1 MSLLALFAL
10 LAFLLGVA
18 LLLSVMW
25 LLRAAGALGRPMA
38 IPPWLPLT
46 LSGAFERWGDSR
58 TVCAARRDP
67 VYHGA
72 NLTLVGIGTLG
83 IALFSASAWLNLAL
97 AMAYLGSSV
106 VFFLVIYVAL
116 ACQSCYYVREAHTP
130 LPEYRATE
138 ERAFKLRYRSAI
150 LTWCLLV
157 WVCPMTLMAYG
168 AWELERTIE
177 LPLLAAMTVFAA
189 TVFVPVLALRVCD
202 GCRINT
208 LGMCPMPW
216 KNLVSRS
223 GNPDGADSAR
233 GSPRVSPKAR

>member
-10 LAFLLGVA
+10 LAFLLGVV

-25 LLRAAGALGRPMA
+25 LLRAVGALGRQMP
-38 IPPWLPLT
+38 IPHWLPLT
-46 LSGAFERWGDSR
+46 LSGVFDRWGDSQA
-58 TVCAARRDP
+58 VCAARRDP

-72 NLTLVGIGTLG
+72 NLALVGLGTIG
-83 IALFSASAWLNLAL
+83 IAIFSASTWTNIAL
-97 AMAYLGSSV
+97 AVAYLGASV
-106 VFFLVIYVAL
+106 VFFLVIYGAW
-116 ACQSCYYVREAHTP
+116 ACRSCYYVRETHTP
-130 LPEYRATE
+130 LPEYREAE

-150 LTWCLLV
+150 LAWCLLV

-189 TVFVPVLALRVCD
+189 TVFVPVLALRVCN

-208 LGMCPMPW
+208 LGICPMPW
-216 KNLVSRS
+216 KSLVSRS
-223 GNPDGADSAR
+223 GNPDGADS
-233 GSPRVSPKAR
+233 V